1 MITLNP
7 KERFKAGPHAKMHA
21 DLVVTEGLKASLA
34 AASAQWQYT
43 LPPVVNELQGVCLAA
58 KAEGIREF
66 IHIFLNL
73 AEPDQEPPK
82 PIRQN
87 LKPM

>member
-7 KERFKAGPHAKMHA
+7 KERFRAGPHAKVHA
-21 DLVVTEGLKASLA
+21 DLVVTEAVKSALA
-34 AASAQWQYT
+34 AAQAQWQNS
-43 LPPVVNELQGVCLAA
+43 LPVVVNEFQGVVFAA

-66 IHIFLNL
+66 IKIFLNL
-73 AEPDQEPPK
+73 TEPEEETAK

-87 LKPM
+87 LKPV

>member
-7 KERFKAGPHAKMHA
+7 KERFRAGPHAKVHA
-21 DLVVTEGLKASLA
+21 DLVVTEAVKNALA
-34 AASAQWQYT
+34 AAQAQWNHT
-43 LPPVVNELQGVCLAA
+43 LPPVLNEFQGMCIAA

-66 IHIFLNL
+66 IKVFLNL
-73 AEPDQEPPK
+73 TEPEEETSK

-87 LKPM
+87 LKPV

>member
-7 KERFKAGPHAKMHA
+7 KERFRAGPHAKVHA
-21 DLVVTEGLKASLA
+21 DLVVTESLKSALA
-34 AASAQWQYT
+34 AAHAQWQYV
-43 LPPVVNELQGVCLAA
+43 LPPIVNEFQGVCFAA

-66 IHIFLNL
+66 IKIFLNL
-73 AEPDQEPPK
+73 TEPEEETAK

-87 LKPM
+87 LKPV